1 MSRPQSSS
9 RALAGWNNDEH
20 VPTSSIVA
28 GCRHEY
34 SVGVGKVCVGNEC
47 IMWSPYECKVED
59 DGRAESRNPIEA
71 PVGRQ
76 LRNLCLG
83 SLLP

>member
-1 MSRPQSSS
+1 M
-9 RALAGWNNDEH
+9 GWNNDEH

-47 IMWSPYECKVED
+47 IMWRNRFS
-59 DGRAESRNPIEA
+59 RAKRG
-71 PVGRQ
+71 VGRSP
-76 LRNLCLG
+76 LTRSWGWVPLSDG
-83 SLLP
+83 SDMDGGEGVLTRSNH